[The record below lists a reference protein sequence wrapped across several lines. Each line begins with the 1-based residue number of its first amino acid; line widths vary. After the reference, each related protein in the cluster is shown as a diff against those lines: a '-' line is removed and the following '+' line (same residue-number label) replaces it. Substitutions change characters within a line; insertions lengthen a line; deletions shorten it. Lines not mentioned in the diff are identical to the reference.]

1 MKIRSLATVGIL
13 LAAALVPLGVS
24 TASANTYGGETCTPS
39 DAWVEVIEHP
49 AVGEPTLTV
58 PNPDYKPAVD
68 EVSHIVTHPAETA
81 IVHHEAETH
90 TEYHFAKFTRERTRT
105 LGWSGWGEWSAYG
118 AWSKYSPE
126 THTSWELST
135 APLGGPAWHSSGD
148 RNWGTVQW
156 ERQWQAQH
164 DGQTRTVEDKAA
176 WDETVITKP
185 AWDEKIIDVPGQPA
199 VGEPTKQIPNPDYVA
214 AWTENVNHEAVT
226 CPTGPGHNAN
236 GEATCGAW
244 SITLYNQQA
253 AGYEAETASFVVYI
267 DGEFDNAYAVMGGEQ
282 QTISGAFAE
291 DSGNHQVI
299 VRTGPA
305 QGDEFVFSLDVTSDC
320 IVPQPEDDVVVGEW
334 SKPVIT
340 CDSKVGDVVTI
351 TREVST
357 TEYVLSENGWVPG
370 EAVITSEEDLY
381 TVTADDIKALNCA
394 VVVPPVEKPTVKP
407 VKAAVVTDDSTLA
420 QTGGVVSPWLLGGGI
435 AALLAAA
442 GIRLARRQR

>member
-1 MKIRSLATVGIL
+1 MKFKSLATVGIL

-39 DAWVEVIEHP
+39 EAWTEVIEHP
-49 AVGEPTLTV
+49 AVGDPTLTV
-58 PNPDYKPAVD
+58 PNPDYVPAVPA
-68 EVSHIVTHPAETA
+68 VTTVVNHPAETKVVEHA
-81 IVHHEAETH
+81 AEGY

-105 LGWSGWGEWSAYG
+105 LSIYGWGAWSDYG
-118 AWSKYSPE
+118 SWSKYSPE
-126 THTSWELST
+126 THTSWQTST
-135 APLGGPAWHSSGD
+135 NALGSPQFHSSGD

-156 ERQWQAQH
+156 ERQWQAQY
-164 DGQTRTVEDKAA
+164 DGQSRWHETKAAWSETVVTKPA
-176 WDETVITKP
+176 WDETVIVTP
-185 AWDEKIIDVPGQPA
+185 EVPA
-199 VGEPTKQIPNPDYVA
+199 VGEPTKQIPNPDYVE
-214 AWTENVNHEAVT
+214 AWTENVEHEAVT

-244 SITLYNQQA
+244 SITLYNQQE
-253 AGYEAETASFVVYI
+253 AGYEAATASFVVYI
-267 DGEFDNAYAVMGGEQ
+267 DGKFDNAYAVQGGEQ

-320 IVPQPEDDVVVGEW
+320 IAPQPEDDVVIGEW

-370 EAVITSEEDLY
+370 EAVVTSEEDTY
-381 TVTADDIKALNCA
+381 TVTADDIKALDCA
-394 VVVPPVEKPTVKP
+394 VVVPPVEKPTAKP
-407 VKAAVVTDDSTLA
+407 VKAAAVSDSTLA